1 MFSFAI
7 ELIQEKLSQRQ
18 SAGKGGLYIDLY
30 ESIRSLIENSMLPE
44 GYLLPPSRI
53 LAERLGYSRS
63 TIVKTYALL
72 VQNQFIDSRQGSGN
86 RVSGRQIEE
95 VNDTSSSKQFPP
107 ISASGKSFLEN
118 SGSLL
123 PSSTNAL
130 AFTPGLPPVDIFP
143 IGQWQKLTNDYWRTI
158 RSADLN
164 YSISSGIDAL
174 KQSLCNY
181 LRLSRRIVCSPE
193 QIVVVSGS
201 LQSLFLLGSVVVEKG
216 DSVVLENPTFPN
228 VASIFRSLQAKI
240 LPVEGNGNGMDVDS
254 LEAYSGRGVKIIH
267 CTPSNHYPIGG
278 KMSLENR
285 LKLIRWADDNA
296 AFIIENDYEHEINN
310 WQDHTDSIFSLDKS
324 QRTVF
329 LGTFNRILHPSIRLG
344 YMVLPP
350 ALIPAVKALQMH
362 SHRFVPQS
370 LQVVMAGFIDRNYIF
385 RHVRNVVEEAVE
397 RRKLFVE
404 NFQKQFN
411 ASDFVIKPASSAGF
425 HLIVDVP
432 SDGITDNQM
441 VDSLSQRNIATHSLS
456 RCYISGVPR
465 QGLIIGYSCVGKTFM
480 LQNIQRM
487 AGALAF

>member
-1 MFSFAI
+1 
-7 ELIQEKLSQRQ
+7 
-18 SAGKGGLYIDLY
+18 
-30 ESIRSLIENSMLPE
+30 
-44 GYLLPPSRI
+44 
-53 LAERLGYSRS
+53 
-63 TIVKTYALL
+63 
-72 VQNQFIDSRQGSGN
+72 
-86 RVSGRQIEE
+86 
-95 VNDTSSSKQFPP
+95 
-107 ISASGKSFLEN
+107 
-118 SGSLL
+118 
-123 PSSTNAL
+123 
-130 AFTPGLPPVDIFP
+130 
-143 IGQWQKLTNDYWRTI
+143 
-158 RSADLN
+158 
-164 YSISSGIDAL
+164 
-174 KQSLCNY
+174 
-181 LRLSRRIVCSPE
+181 
-193 QIVVVSGS
+193 
-201 LQSLFLLGSVVVEKG
+201 
-216 DSVVLENPTFPN
+216 
-228 VASIFRSLQAKI
+228 
-240 LPVEGNGNGMDVDS
+240 MDVDS

-285 LKLIRWADDNA
+285 FKLIRWADDNA

-344 YMVLPP
+344 YMILPP

-362 SHRFVPQS
+362 SHRFVPQA

-385 RHVRNVVEEAVE
+385 KHVRNVVEEAVE

-425 HLIVDVP
+425 HLIVDIP

-465 QGLIIGYSCVGKTFM
+465 QGLIIGYSCVGKTSM